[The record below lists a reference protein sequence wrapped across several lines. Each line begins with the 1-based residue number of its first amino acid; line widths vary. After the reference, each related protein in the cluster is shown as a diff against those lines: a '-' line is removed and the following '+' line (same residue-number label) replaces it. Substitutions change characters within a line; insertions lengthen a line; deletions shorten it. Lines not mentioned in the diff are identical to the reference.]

1 MPDVFRINRLD
12 ETGAAD
18 TQRLPHTVRILLEG
32 LLRNAGGL
40 HVREEDVVA
49 LAHWPDVPGAG
60 KRVPFFPA
68 RVLLQD
74 FTGVP
79 AVVDLAA
86 MRAAMARAGR
96 DPARV
101 DPLVPCDLV
110 IDHSVQVDQ
119 AGSLQ
124 AYAHNIEREYERNG
138 ERYLLLRW
146 AQGAFASFR
155 VVPPGMG
162 IVHQVNLEHLGR
174 VVAIRDGVA
183 VPDTLVGTDS
193 HTTMI
198 NGLGVLGFGVGGIE
212 AEAVML
218 GEPLELGTPSVV
230 GVRLTGSLREG
241 VTATD
246 LVLTLTELLRRHGVV
261 GRFVEFCGDGLSALS
276 LADRATLA
284 NMSPEYGATAA
295 LFPVDD
301 EVLRYLRATGR
312 GDLVPLVDAHSKEQG
327 LFRRDG
333 DPTPVFSSLVELD
346 LDGVA
351 PSLAGP
357 RRPQDRVP
365 LADVPASFTAAY
377 PPRESANGK
386 AVSDGDVVIAAIT
399 SCTNTSNPSV
409 MVAAG
414 LLARNAVARGLKSAP
429 HVKTSLAPGSR
440 VVTDYLAAA
449 GLQEPLDALGFQL
462 VGYGCTTCI
471 GNSGPLSDEISQAV
485 RDDELAVC
493 AVLSGNRNF
502 EGRIHPLVRAS
513 YLASPPLVVAY
524 ALAGSISI
532 DLEHEPLGTDGDG
545 ADVYLRDLWPSSSE
559 VRAAIE
565 ASVTPEL
572 FEREYATIWDG
583 DERWRALPAPEG
595 ALFDWAPDSTYVREP
610 SFFQDLQP
618 EPEPLT
624 DIDGARCL
632 VVLGDS
638 VTTDHISPA
647 GAIPRDMPAG
657 RYLLEHDVEPRD
669 FNSFGA
675 RRGNHEVMVR
685 GTFGNIR
692 LRNALAD
699 GREGS
704 YTAHL
709 PSGEQLTIFEVA
721 ERYRAENVPLV
732 ALVGKEYGSGSS
744 RDWAAKGTLLLG
756 IRAVIA
762 ESYERIHRSNLVGM
776 GVLPLEYV
784 DGQTAASLGLDGRE
798 RFAIHGIA
806 GGVAP
811 RARLTVEATADDGRQ
826 TRFEVL
832 ARVDSPADAEYLR
845 HGGILPLVLRRMIAA
860 A

>member
-1 MPDVFRINRLD
+1 MS
-12 ETGAAD
+12 GA
-18 TQRLPHTVRILLEG
+18 
-32 LLRNAGGL
+32 
-40 HVREEDVVA
+40 
-49 LAHWPDVPGAG
+49 
-60 KRVPFFPA
+60 
-68 RVLLQD
+68 
-74 FTGVP
+74 
-79 AVVDLAA
+79 
-86 MRAAMARAGR
+86 
-96 DPARV
+96 
-101 DPLVPCDLV
+101 
-110 IDHSVQVDQ
+110 
-119 AGSLQ
+119 
-124 AYAHNIEREYERNG
+124 
-138 ERYLLLRW
+138 
-146 AQGAFASFR
+146 
-155 VVPPGMG
+155 
-162 IVHQVNLEHLGR
+162 
-174 VVAIRDGVA
+174 
-183 VPDTLVGTDS
+183 
-193 HTTMI
+193 
-198 NGLGVLGFGVGGIE
+198 
-212 AEAVML
+212 
-218 GEPLELGTPSVV
+218 
-230 GVRLTGSLREG
+230 LREG

-246 LVLTLTELLRRHGVV
+246 LVLTLTEMLRRHGVV

-276 LADRATLA
+276 LADRATLS

-312 GDLVPLVDAHSKEQG
+312 GELVPLVDAVCKEQG

-333 DPTPVFSSLVELD
+333 DPTPDFSALVELD

-365 LADVPASFTAAY
+365 LADVPRQLHA
-377 PPRESANGK
+377 PPIRRARRANGK
-386 AVSDGDVVIAAIT
+386 LVHDGSVVIAAIT

-414 LLARNAVARGLKSAP
+414 LLARNAVARGLRAAP

-524 ALAGSISI
+524 ALAGSIAV
-532 DLEHEPLGTDGDG
+532 DLEHEPLGTDRDG
-545 ADVYLRDLWPSSSE
+545 ADVYLRDLWPSSAE
-559 VRAAIE
+559 VQAAVE

-572 FEREYATIWDG
+572 FEREYATIWEG

-595 ALFDWAPDSTYVREP
+595 ALFAWDPDVDLRARARP
-610 SFFQDLQP
+610 SSRISPP

-624 DIDGARCL
+624 DVVDARCL

-657 RYLLEHDVEPRD
+657 RYLVEHGVEPRD

-692 LRNALAD
+692 LRNALAG
-699 GREGS
+699 GREGG

-709 PSGEQLTIFEVA
+709 PSGEALTIFEAA
-721 ERYRAENVPLV
+721 ERYR
-732 ALVGKEYGSGSS
+732 
-744 RDWAAKGTLLLG
+744 
-756 IRAVIA
+756 
-762 ESYERIHRSNLVGM
+762 
-776 GVLPLEYV
+776 
-784 DGQTAASLGLDGRE
+784 
-798 RFAIHGIA
+798 
-806 GGVAP
+806 P
-811 RARLTVEATADDGRQ
+811 RACRWWRSSARSTAPGRRATGR
-826 TRFEVL
+826 RR
-832 ARVDSPADAEYLR
+832 ARSCSASAS
-845 HGGILPLVLRRMIAA
+845 
-860 A
+860 